1 MRVLLRYPRN
11 NSDEEVKIDSVLV
24 SEAEQPQQ
32 QEEDKVKSTR
42 PASPFSKEPSSPK
55 DLPVESKK
63 RPRSPFDSK
72 PAAIMVDGGRRRR
85 WDDEEL
91 VENQPPP
98 PLFPRV
104 WVLEEEEEEEPTGSP
119 TNHRATTPSERAFQE
134 KLKKERGLEIVEQAG
149 DGNCLFR
156 AVSLQVYG
164 DASMHAE
171 IRERC
176 MDFMARDPEHFAPF
190 VDGDFAAYI
199 KRKRRL
205 GVHGNNPEIQA
216 MSELFNRPFEV
227 FTPDRGTEPLNI
239 FQSTYKTKDV
249 PIRLSYHDG
258 NHYNAVIDP
267 LLPTAGLGLGLPGLQ
282 PGLADQLQLAKAVVE
297 SDQLA
302 DEIELQKVLEVSR
315 DDELQRALKE
325 SNALVVEKMYDP
337 ADYVTEGMGD
347 DEFDLEQKVLL
358 QSLEEYRRQEE
369 GQKQRAKSSSPVAAA
384 RLPEIATTASFAAS
398 AAGVASLPTTRP
410 MDEYPATVQEL
421 VMNGFE
427 LRKVVHAY
435 ELIGDDFNDL
445 LAFLMS
451 NC

>member
-1 MRVLLRYPRN
+1 MRVLLRQPRNN
-11 NSDEEVKIDSVLV
+11 NSDEEEVYDSVSV

-32 QEEDKVKSTR
+32 QEEVKSTR
-42 PASPFSKEPSSPK
+42 PSSPFLKEPSSPK
-55 DLPVESKK
+55 DFAESPTSKK
-63 RPRSPFDSK
+63 RPRSPLDSK

-91 VENQPPP
+91 VENQPP
-98 PLFPRV
+98 LFVRIIQ
-104 WVLEEEEEEEPTGSP
+104 EEPTA
-119 TNHRATTPSERAFQE
+119 HRRETKPSERAFQE
-134 KLKKERGLEIVEQAG
+134 QLKKERGLEIVEQAG

-156 AVSLQVYG
+156 AVSWQVYG

-190 VDGDFAAYI
+190 VDGDFAAYV

-227 FTPDRGTEPLNI
+227 FTPDRGIEPLNI
-239 FQSTYKTKDV
+239 FQSNYKTKDV

-267 LLPTAGLGLGLPGLQ
+267 LMPTAGLGLGLPGLQ

-302 DEIELQKVLEVSR
+302 DEIDLQKVLEVSR

-325 SNALVVEKMYDP
+325 SSALAVEK
-337 ADYVTEGMGD
+337 VRH
-347 DEFDLEQKVLL
+347 FDTFFSSESRSHTNAIPLFFLRCTI
-358 QSLEEYRRQEE
+358 RR
-369 GQKQRAKSSSPVAAA
+369 
-384 RLPEIATTASFAAS
+384 I
-398 AAGVASLPTTRP
+398 
-410 MDEYPATVQEL
+410 
-421 VMNGFE
+421 
-427 LRKVVHAY
+427 
-435 ELIGDDFNDL
+435 I
-445 LAFLMS
+445 
-451 NC
+451 

>member
-1 MRVLLRYPRN
+1 MRVLLRYHRK
-11 NSDEEVKIDSVLV
+11 NSDEEVYESVLV
-24 SEAEQPQQ
+24 SEAEQQQQQQQ

-42 PASPFSKEPSSPK
+42 PPSPSAKVLSSPY
-55 DLPVESKK
+55 VESTTSKK
-63 RPRSPFDSK
+63 RPRSPLDSK
-72 PAAIMVDGGRRRR
+72 PTAIMVDGGRHRRR
-85 WDDEEL
+85 WDNEEEL
-91 VENQPPP
+91 VENQPPID
-98 PLFPRV
+98 PRGR
-104 WVLEEEEEEEPTGSP
+104 VLEEEEEPTA
-119 TNHRATTPSERAFQE
+119 TNDQGRSDFQE

-190 VDGDFAAYI
+190 VDGDFALYI

-239 FQSTYKTKDV
+239 FQSTYKTKDA

-297 SDQLA
+297 SDRLA
-302 DEIELQKVLEVSR
+302 DEIDLQKALEVSR

-325 SNALVVEKMYDP
+325 SSALLVD
-337 ADYVTEGMGD
+337 
-347 DEFDLEQKVLL
+347 KVRYCFRGR
-358 QSLEEYRRQEE
+358 QVSPSGSL
-369 GQKQRAKSSSPVAAA
+369 SH
-384 RLPEIATTASFAAS
+384 T
-398 AAGVASLPTTRP
+398 
-410 MDEYPATVQEL
+410 
-421 VMNGFE
+421 
-427 LRKVVHAY
+427 HAVP
-435 ELIGDDFNDL
+435 LF
-445 LAFLMS
+445 S
-451 NC
+451 